1 MRSLRAQIIRLAH
14 ERPDLRPHLLPLV
27 TEGVGHTAATSH
39 VAAKDTMDFVTWA
52 LRTQRPLPID
62 RVVAFLERN
71 GVSQS
76 VGTGESKRGQPFGE
90 GEYVEVQANNAPGDL
105 IDLLQPYHL
114 QRGKIIKVDGAD
126 IVIRFDGTDDT
137 LRVPGGTTAG
147 KASGVYRASVAESTT
162 GMRHIEVVYLP
173 ANERKPAQVS
183 IEVLREY
190 VAGGLSAGED
200 RSENYFSGYVPN
212 WKTSKDG
219 NPYFMVWTQQR
230 GGRPRTV
237 SPAKGQVYYVGLVGR
252 RPSSWQNELDALQ
265 AEGSMSLSASRR

>member
-1 MRSLRAQIIRLAH
+1 MSDLRSRLIRLAH
-14 ERPDLRPHLLPLV
+14 ANPNLRPDILPLI
-27 TEGVGHTAATSH
+27 TGDRRTASTVH

-52 LRTQRPLPID
+52 LRTQRPLPIE
-62 RVVAFLERN
+62 RVIGFLERN
-71 GVSQS
+71 GVVEA
-76 VGTGESKRGQPFGE
+76 VGSGESKRGQPLGE

-105 IDLLQPYHL
+105 IDLLRPFHL

-137 LRVPGGTTAG
+137 LRVPGGTVSG
-147 KASGVYRASVAESTT
+147 KASGVYRASIAETTT
-162 GMRHIEVVYLP
+162 GMRLIEVVYLP

-190 VAGGLSAGED
+190 VEKGMSAGED
-200 RSENYFSGYVPN
+200 RSENYFSGYVPS

-230 GGRPRTV
+230 GGRPRTL
-237 SPAKGQVYYVGLVGR
+237 SPMKGQVYYIGLANR
-252 RPSSWQNELDALQ
+252 RPGNWEAELAQ
-265 AEGSMSLSASRR
+265 AMNAV